1 MNMDK
6 YTGFYIDKPTGN
18 NIFSYEERENKKIY
32 VPKLIEG
39 SLDDISIGEEIVFN
53 EIDEDIEIKA
63 KGLKNMIIYKYQD
76 KDVYIFDNHNHA
88 FYFWIKSMKKGSFT
102 KGCKLVH
109 VDQHK
114 DTRDPQNYSVDIE
127 NIDDVFRYTNEILNV
142 GSFIKPA
149 LKHNVFS
156 DVIIIDSSYGF
167 DLEIEGEFVLD
178 IDLDIFSKDM
188 DYIPY
193 DLKVSR
199 IKDLIKRAK
208 VITIASSP
216 FFINQEYA
224 IKVLK
229 ELFNYDIIEELA

>member
-1 MNMDK
+1 MDK
-6 YTGFYIDKPTGN
+6 YNGFYIEKPMGN
-18 NIFSYEERENKKIY
+18 NIFSYDERENKKIY

-39 SLDDISIGEEIVFN
+39 TLDDVSVGEEIVFD
-53 EIDEDIEIKA
+53 EIDEAIEIKA
-63 KGLKNMIIYKYQD
+63 KGLKNMVIYKYKD
-76 KDVYIFDNHNHA
+76 KDIYIFDNHNHA
-88 FYFWIKSMKKGSFT
+88 FYFWIKSLEKGNFT

-114 DTRDPQNYSVDIE
+114 DTREPENYNVNIS
-127 NIDDVFRYTNEILNV
+127 NIDDVFRYTNEVLNV

-149 LKHNVFS
+149 LHHNIFS

-167 DLEIEGEFVLD
+167 ELDIDGEFVLD

-193 DLKVSR
+193 ELKISK
-199 IKDLIKRAK
+199 IKELIEKSK

-229 ELFNYDIIEELA
+229 ELFNYDII

>member
-1 MNMDK
+1 MDK

-39 SLDDISIGEEIVFN
+39 TLEDVCVGKNIVFN

-63 KGLKNMIIYKYQD
+63 KGLKNMVEYHVEN

-88 FYFWIKSMKKGSFT
+88 LYFWIKSLKSHKFT

-114 DTRDPQNYSVDIE
+114 DMREPENYNVDME
-127 NIDDVFRYTNEILNV
+127 NIDDVFRYTNDVLNV
-142 GSFIKPA
+142 GNFIQPA
-149 LKHNVFS
+149 LKHNIFS
-156 DVIIIDSSYGF
+156 EVIIIDSSYGF
-167 DLEIEGEFVLD
+167 ELDVEGEFVLD
-178 IDLDIFSKDM
+178 IDLDIFSDDM
-188 DYIPY
+188 RYISY
-193 DLKVSR
+193 DLRINR
-199 IKDLIKRAK
+199 IKELISKAK

-216 FFINQEYA
+216 FFIDQEYA

-229 ELFNYDIIEELA
+229 ELFNCDIIEELI